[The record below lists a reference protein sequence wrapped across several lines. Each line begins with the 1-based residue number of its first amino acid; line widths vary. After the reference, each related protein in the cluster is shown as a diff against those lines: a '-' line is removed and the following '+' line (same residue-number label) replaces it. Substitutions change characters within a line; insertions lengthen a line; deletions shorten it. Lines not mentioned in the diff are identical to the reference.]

1 MFNRIVP
8 VLVGS
13 AFVFSIGGLG
23 GTLIWQRMP
32 PLEFKVPDVI
42 LCALGLA
49 DVESA
54 CVQAEIGRIRDE
66 AERIK
71 RERDALSLAQEET
84 ERRRRELEEINDDVE
99 SFNLFSNIETGIGTI
114 NTGVEFASILTPEA
128 WVNAWCYWS
137 GPGTGAVSTRLDL
150 GHKTPGQPVV
160 WDDVTETELADL
172 GLSVGELTEA
182 RLGCRFP
189 ED

>member
-13 AFVFSIGGLG
+13 AFVVSIGGLG

-32 PLEFKVPDVI
+32 PVEFKVPDVI

-66 AERIK
+66 AERIE

-84 ERRRRELEEINDDVE
+84 ERRRRELEELNDEVE
-99 SFNLFSNIETGIGTI
+99 SFNLFSNIETGIGNI

-137 GPGTGAVSTRLDL
+137 GPGTGAVSARLDL
-150 GHKTPGQPVV
+150 GRKMPGQPVQ
-160 WDDVTETELADL
+160 WDQASEAQLDQLGITPEGLA
-172 GLSVGELTEA
+172 EA

>member
-8 VLVGS
+8 VLAGS
-13 AFVFSIGGLG
+13 AFVFSIVGLG

-32 PLEFKVPDVI
+32 PVEFKVPDVI

-66 AERIK
+66 AERIE
-71 RERDALSLAQEET
+71 RERDALSVAQEET
-84 ERRRRELEEINDDVE
+84 ERRRHELEELNDEVE
-99 SFNLFSNIETGIGTI
+99 SFNLFTRTETSIGIVT
-114 NTGVEFASILTPEA
+114 TGVEFASILTPEA
-128 WVNAWCYWS
+128 WVKSWCYWK
-137 GPGTGAVSTRLDL
+137 GPGIGALSAHLELATRDR
-150 GHKTPGQPVV
+150 GQPVQ
-160 WDDVTETELADL
+160 WDQASEAQLDQLGITPEGLA
-172 GLSVGELTEA
+172 EA